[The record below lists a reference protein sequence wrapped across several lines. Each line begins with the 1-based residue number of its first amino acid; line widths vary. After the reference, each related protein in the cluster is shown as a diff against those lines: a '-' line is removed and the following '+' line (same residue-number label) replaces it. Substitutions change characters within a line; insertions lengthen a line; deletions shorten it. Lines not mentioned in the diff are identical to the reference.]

1 MLVLELR
8 SRFRDLS
15 ALVVGDI
22 CLDRWCHYDPDLA
35 QPSRETGI
43 PRLAVTWT
51 EITPGAGGTVANNL
65 AALCVRRIAV
75 LGVTGDDGSGYEL
88 RQALE
93 ARNIEH
99 DLLVKQPGWTTFTYT
114 KIINENTNIEDHP
127 RLDFIAPFVLPKEAE
142 EELLSNFRRVAS
154 EFDVILVSDQA
165 ETERGGVVGAALR
178 LELERHA
185 AENPAKIIW
194 VDSRMRAEL
203 FRKVIVKVNEEEA
216 NAACMRA
223 FGEVDFDQLRD
234 LTEAPVLLV
243 THGGDGVTLI
253 DSYGEL
259 LIETTKVDNPVD
271 ICGAGDSFSAGA
283 AMAFCATGY
292 AEAAAKFG
300 NAVAA
305 VTIMKPGTGTAS
317 WLELMAVEN
326 DSVH

>member
-1 MLVLELR
+1 MIFQLR
-8 SRFRDLS
+8 SRFPKLS

-22 CLDRWCHYDPDLA
+22 CLDRWCHYDPNLA

-43 PRLAVTWT
+43 PRVAVTGT

-65 AALCVRRIAV
+65 AALCVGRISV

-99 DLLVKQPGWTTFTYT
+99 NLLLKHPHWTTFTYT
-114 KIINENTNIEDHP
+114 KIINEKTHIEDRP
-127 RLDFIAPFVLPKEAE
+127 RLDFITDGDLPKEAE
-142 EELLSNFRRVAS
+142 EELLNNFRRVAS

-165 ETERGGVVGAALR
+165 ETERGGVVGVALR

-185 AENPAKIIW
+185 AENPEKIIW

-203 FRKVIVKVNEEEA
+203 FRKVIVKVNEDEA

-243 THGGDGVTLI
+243 THGGDGVTLV
-253 DSYGEL
+253 DCYGEL
-259 LIETTKVDNPVD
+259 LIETTKVANPVD

-283 AMAFCATGY
+283 AMAFCVTGS
-292 AEAAAKFG
+292 AQAAVKFG

-305 VTIMKPGTGTAS
+305 VTILKPGTGTAS
-317 WLELMAVEN
+317 WLELLVVEN